1 MELYLIRHAEA
12 VEASEAGTDAER
24 PLTDEGIDKMRKGAK
39 GLRKLLSGDS
49 PPLDAI
55 LSSPLLR
62 ALETARIVAGEVND
76 NDEVAVCEF
85 LGGDFRW
92 PDLLPELERF
102 PPTARVAVVG
112 HEPALGRLSG
122 WLLSGSSEVE
132 VPLKK
137 GSAICFR
144 LEELGAEPKAE
155 LHWMLTPKQMRL
167 MR

>member
-1 MELYLIRHAEA
+1 LELYLIRHAEA
-12 VEASEAGTDAER
+12 VEASEAKADAER

-39 GLRKLLSGDS
+39 GLRKLLSGNS

-76 NDEVAVCEF
+76 NDEVVMCDF
-85 LGGDFRW
+85 LAGDFQW
-92 PDLLPELERF
+92 NDLLPELERF

-122 WLLSGSSEVE
+122 WLACGSAEAAI
-132 VPLKK
+132 PLKK
-137 GSAICFR
+137 GSAICFTI
-144 LEELGAEPKAE
+144 EELGAEPKVE

>member
-1 MELYLIRHAEA
+1 LELYLIRHAEA
-12 VEASEAGTDAER
+12 LEANEATPDAER

-76 NDEVAVCEF
+76 NDEVVVCDF
-85 LGGDFRW
+85 LGGDFEW
-92 PDLLPELERF
+92 GDLLSELERF
-102 PPTARVAVVG
+102 APTARVAVVG
-112 HEPALGRLSG
+112 HEPTLDRLSG
-122 WLLSGSSEVE
+122 WLASGSTEVAI
-132 VPLKK
+132 PLKK

-144 LEELGAEPKAE
+144 LEELGDKPRAE
-155 LHWMLTPKQMRL
+155 LHWLLTPKQMRL